1 MKGWLL
7 NMRNEADTRLVLH
20 ARDTTARGYSQVNAL
35 CRDTVVLLFAHRED
49 LCQDTWIFFETSR
62 RSFCIQVHRITLLDK
77 KAQLVLHPTIGCDTM
92 SHFYLLLLII
102 YLNSV
107 TQMFKILFRYVEA
120 KKV

>member
-1 MKGWLL
+1 LKGWLL
-7 NMRNEADTRLVLH
+7 TMRAETGRIIVLH
-20 ARDTTARGYSQVNAL
+20 ARDATVRGYNCL
-35 CRDTVVLLFAHRED
+35 VLPFAHRED

-107 TQMFKILFRYVEA
+107 TQMFKILCRYVEA